1 MREVLDCGVLLAPG
15 HDGAMRDWV
24 AQHPVRQ
31 TRLRLH
37 LASLNPLRYAGA
49 AEAPQAHEPVQP
61 DVQALARLAVAFRR
75 YDACILPVAPFSLA
89 WTRMALQQA
98 RAELTTPVLLLLS
111 DMKAPAIEDLLNLG
125 AADFITQPVCLES
138 MRVRLGRMAR
148 GVPGR
153 GAVRADL
160 REPAASYRGPAAGYR
175 EPAAGYREPAAGYRD
190 PAAGY
195 REPAGRF
202 HDSRPL
208 PGEAGA
214 QRSQA
219 IRARMAP
226 EFAEQT
232 LTNMRTAHPRSAQES
247 FRIAKAKVVDG
258 FERDYI
264 RLALSRHGGNV
275 AQAARACSKHRR
287 AFWALMRKHGIEAA
301 PYRQAAQEAAAQP

>member
-153 GAVRADL
+153 GVVRADL

-175 EPAAGYREPAAGYRD
+175 EAAAGYREPAAGYRE
-190 PAAGY
+190 PVAGY

-202 HDSRPL
+202 RDSRPL
-208 PGEAGA
+208 PGEAGG

-219 IRARMAP
+219 IRARAAA
-226 EFAEQT
+226 EFAEQV
-232 LTNMRTAHPRSAQES
+232 LTNARTAHSRSAQES